1 MLANGLA
8 SMLGCLMGNPF
19 PVTVYVG
26 HAGWKAMGASIGYT
40 LASGVTMF
48 IVPLFGLG
56 AFMLA
61 IIPMTA
67 IVPILVF
74 IGVVTAN
81 QVVRETPKVEV
92 PVIFICLFPWI
103 ANWALTMMNSV
114 MGAAGTNAAKIGTDV
129 LHSKGIYYEGLVHLQ
144 RRAARQHAVGLYR
157 HLRHHQ

>member
-1 MLANGLA
+1 NIESAHAAGDEYNTRKVMMANGFA
-8 SMLGCLMGNPF
+8 SMLGCMLGNPF

-26 HAGWKAMGASIGYT
+26 HAGWKAMGASICYT
-40 LASGVTMF
+40 LASGITMF
-48 IVPLFGLG
+48 LVPLFGLG

-92 PVIFICLFPWI
+92 PVIFICLFPWV
-103 ANWALTMMNSV
+103 ANWALTIVNSV
-114 MGAAGTNAAKIGTDV
+114 M
-129 LHSKGIYYEGLVHLQ
+129 
-144 RRAARQHAVGLYR
+144 
-157 HLRHHQ
+157 